1 MVSID
6 DLGPIGSRTWA
17 FQRTH

>member
-6 DLGPIGSRTWA
+6 DLDRGSRTWA
-17 FQRTH
+17 F